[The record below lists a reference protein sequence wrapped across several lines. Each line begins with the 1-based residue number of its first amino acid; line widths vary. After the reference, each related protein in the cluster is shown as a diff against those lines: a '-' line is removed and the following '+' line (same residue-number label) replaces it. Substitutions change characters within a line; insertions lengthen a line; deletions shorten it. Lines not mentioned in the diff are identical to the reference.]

1 MLVQFRVN
9 LGSVDAARLELDHK
23 QCLEGSTVTASNFS
37 GRWLVERGIAADVTP
52 AAEPKPE
59 LKVEPVPVA
68 DEDAEMDAATAPEP
82 QKKPK
87 K

>member
-9 LGSVDAARLELDHK
+9 LGSVDAAKLDLDHK
-23 QCLEGSTVTASNFS
+23 QCLEGSTVTASEIA

-52 AAEPKPE
+52 APEPKPE
-59 LKVEPVPVA
+59 PKVEPAPVA